1 MKKMV
6 SLLSLLILVM
16 SLVVGCGA
24 TPEPTAAPPEPTAVP
39 AEPTEVPPEPTA
51 VPAEPTAEPQPVADK
66 IILATTTS
74 TQDSGLLDVILPD
87 FVAKSGI
94 QVDVIAVGTGQA
106 LQLGK
111 DGNADVLLVHARA
124 SEDAFM
130 EEGHGVRREDV
141 MYNDFVIVGPASDP
155 AGIQGG
161 SDAAAALTAIAEA
174 EASFVSR
181 GDESGTHTK
190 EKSLWTAAGI
200 EPAGDW
206 YISAGQGMGDVLNM
220 ADELEAYTLTD
231 RATYL
236 AMRLGGLDL
245 EIVVEGDPVLFN
257 PYGVIAVNPDKNANI
272 KVDLANEF
280 IDWLVSLPTQELISE
295 YGVPEF
301 GAPLFTPDSAAWRE
315 AYPAEEVGAGA
326 ALKMTGPAEEISWTE
341 EELKALGTIEVDY
354 TDKDGVTT
362 TYTGVPFGTLLELT
376 SAGEGATLVL
386 VAGDGYSAEIALADV
401 QACETCIVAFDPEGG
416 LRSVMPEQS
425 GKVQVKDLV
434 EIQIVGGAAAEAPAG
449 GIPDGAALK
458 ITGKVDQEIGWLE
471 EDVRAMDAIEV
482 ESTNSKGVTDTYTG
496 VLLSTLLEMAGPMAD
511 ATTVTFVADD
521 GYTAEAPLADL
532 MACENCI
539 ASFRTNGGFS
549 TVLPGYPG
557 AVQVKGVIEI
567 QVK

>member
-16 SLVVGCGA
+16 SLVVGCGP

-87 FVAKSGI
+87 FVAKSGVE
-94 QVDVIAVGTGQA
+94 VDVIAVGTGQA

-206 YISAGQGMGDVLNM
+206 YISAGQGMGDVLTM
-220 ADELEAYTLTD
+220 ADEMEAYTLTD

-295 YGVPEF
+295 YGVAEF
-301 GAPLFTPDSAAWRE
+301 GAPLFTPDSTAWRE
-315 AYPAEEVGAGA
+315 AHGAAGP
-326 ALKMTGPAEEISWTE
+326 ALKMTGPAEEIAWTE
-341 EELKALGTIEVDY
+341 EELEALGTIEVDY

-362 TYTGVPFGTLLELT
+362 TYTGVPFGTLLALT
-376 SAGEGATLVL
+376 SAGEGATLML